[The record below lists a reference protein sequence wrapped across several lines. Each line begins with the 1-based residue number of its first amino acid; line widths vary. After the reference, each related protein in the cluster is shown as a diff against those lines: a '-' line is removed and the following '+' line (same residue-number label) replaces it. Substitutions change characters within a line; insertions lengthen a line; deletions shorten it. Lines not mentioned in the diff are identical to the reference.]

1 MVSQLWDLVSQ
12 ILCPVPIGFI
22 SSLRPNFLED
32 FLKIIWCWQIDSHI
46 DVYICLWLK
55 TKWGNEILNRHKST
69 IWWPIWQPSL
79 LSPLTTRVTSVK
91 SELVSNRQEQSKKM
105 IGVSLI
111 NKLKN
116 HGQTSSWFCSAKGK
130 KYINQLWQIHVTSLK
145 THVTT
150 VQSQEEKTY
159 VKVSFECSSWRLWQI
174 FAGSHWN
181 RVESLGGCGFTA
193 PTLAQHFSF
202 DLSSFS
208 FSCKPFKP
216 CLVACWVVF

>member
-1 MVSQLWDLVSQ
+1 MRFSVTNFVSGTDRFHF
-12 ILCPVPIGFI
+12 VPPSKLSWRFFENN
-22 SSLRPNFLED
+22 LMLTNWQPH
-32 FLKIIWCWQIDSHI
+32 WCIYLFVAQ
-46 DVYICLWLK
+46 
-55 TKWGNEILNRHKST
+55 TKRGNEILNRHKST

-79 LSPLTTRVTSVK
+79 LSPLTTRVTSVQ

-105 IGVSLI
+105 IGVRLI

-193 PTLAQHFSF
+193 PTLTQHFSF